1 MVQRRLGRLGAAL
14 LMMVSTLVATPA
26 SAQITT
32 GNVSGS
38 VKDAQGGVVPGAT
51 VVLISETKGTKSAP
65 AVTSETGDYTF
76 PNITADTYTVE
87 SDDGRLQD
95 AEARAHPRQR
105 RRPRRHPARDPRG
118 RRHGPRPSP

>member
-32 GNVSGS
+32 GNVAGT

-51 VVLISETKGTKSAP
+51 VVLVSESKGTKSAP
-65 AVTSETGDYTF
+65 AVTSESGDYIF
-76 PNITADTYTVE
+76 PNVTPDTYTVE
-87 SDDGRLQD
+87 VTMDSFKTLT
-95 AEARAHPRQR
+95 RQHVR
-105 RRPRRHPARDPRG
+105 VSGGDRVALPPMTLEVG
-118 RRHGPRPSP
+118 GKTET